1 MSQLDEEFAEQDQFV
16 QHLRSL
22 GPIVSTLILTSDPL
36 RKIYEQVRLVVY
48 LNVPGCWLAAPYRRG
63 KSSAIEYC
71 AKRLKVEIP
80 GLPVF
85 IVNEQILPGNELRS
99 FFIRALTDSGYDKP
113 LSRDATTLRHRLPMH
128 WAELSKFSP
137 LKCVVL
143 LLDECQSMRELDESL
158 IKDLSNQIVRLG
170 GSLLTIAFGESPSFE
185 AMVSK
190 RTDPSNANGAVDR
203 LFGGMKLELSGYEN
217 ESDWKSLFSQMDTV
231 PFAELGGKTISQAYF
246 SHMNMQDFKLENE
259 VPTFLKILKKEY
271 GAKSVS
277 KVNLS
282 RIFVGIRHALLV
294 TSLGS
299 VNKKLTSIQ
308 DIPKEVWTESIRF
321 GANATGVK

>member
-1 MSQLDEEFAEQDQFV
+1 MIHLDKPISERDQLV
-16 QHLRSL
+16 QYLMSL
-22 GPIVSTLILTSDPL
+22 GPRISTLILTSDPL

-48 LNVPGCWLAAPYRRG
+48 LNAPGCWLSAPFRRG

-71 AKRLKVEIP
+71 AKRLKTEIP

-99 FFIRALTDSGYDKP
+99 FFIRALTESGYDKP
-113 LSRDATTLRHRLPMH
+113 VSRDATTLRHRLPMY

-170 GSLLTIAFGESPSFE
+170 GALLTISFGESPSFD

-190 RTDPSNANGAVDR
+190 RTDPSKVNGAVDR
-203 LFGGMKLELSGYEN
+203 LFGGQKLEIFGYED
-217 ESDWKSLFSQMDTV
+217 ESDWKSLFSQMDSV
-231 PFAELGGKTISQAYF
+231 IFEELGGKTIAQAYF
-246 SHMNMQDFKLENE
+246 SHMNMRDFRMENE
-259 VPTFLKILKKEY
+259 VTNFLRLLKREY
-271 GAKSVS
+271 GSTPVGG
-277 KVNLS
+277 VNLS
-282 RIFVGIRHALLV
+282 HIFVGVRHALLM
-294 TSLGS
+294 TSLES
-299 VNKKLTSIQ
+299 VHKKLSSIQ
-308 DIPKEVWTESIRF
+308 SIREEVWIESIRF
-321 GANATGVK
+321 GANSVRIK